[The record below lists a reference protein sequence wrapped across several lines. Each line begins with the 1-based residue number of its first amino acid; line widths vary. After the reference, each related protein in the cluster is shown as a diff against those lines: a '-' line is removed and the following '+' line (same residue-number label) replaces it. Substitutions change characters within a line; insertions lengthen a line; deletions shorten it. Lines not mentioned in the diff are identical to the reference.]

1 LNSSSRFALR
11 SPQNRCQP
19 GDVPARVCQ
28 ACDKPARNGIARCR
42 HDDGDGPSG
51 VLSCLEFVRHWCKD
65 HVNLESDQLVCQVGK
80 PIITAKSGFNDK
92 VLALHITELP
102 QPLAECVGAGRGQI
116 LENTNPKNFLQL
128 LCFGYERSG
137 KQHNYKRYWQC
148 GSFLHCAPR
157 LGLFITPIE
166 LKKSVIYGRKATV
179 SRQLRR
185 PDSPRD

>member
-1 LNSSSRFALR
+1 RR
-11 SPQNRCQP
+11 
-19 GDVPARVCQ
+19 
-28 ACDKPARNGIARCR
+28 
-42 HDDGDGPSG
+42 
-51 VLSCLEFVRHWCKD
+51 VLSCLGFGRHLGKD
-65 HVNLESDQLVCQVGK
+65 RVDLEPDELGGQGGK

-116 LENTNPKNFLQL
+116 LENTNPKNFIQL
-128 LCFGYERSG
+128 MCFGYERSG

-179 SRQLRR
+179 SSNPTKNDGLKNLKWPARCRR
-185 PDSPRD
+185 